1 MVIIISQY
9 FPALTN
15 TCLVFTCKFFFLKSG
30 QIYVSN
36 IYCDAFSLGFHISV
50 TIANKMMQ
58 ITFLQ
63 TSTVVDL
70 IFKLIISFHWSLYNV
85 LFGT

>member
-1 MVIIISQY
+1 MPSVYMQAI
-9 FPALTN
+9 LW
-15 TCLVFTCKFFFLKSG
+15 KSG

-50 TIANKMMQ
+50 TIANNMMQ

-63 TSTVVDL
+63 TTMIADL
-70 IFKLIISFHWSLYNV
+70 IFKLLDSFHWSL
-85 LFGT
+85 

>member
-1 MVIIISQY
+1 MPSVYMQAI
-9 FPALTN
+9 LW
-15 TCLVFTCKFFFLKSG
+15 KSG

-50 TIANKMMQ
+50 TIANNMME

-63 TSTVVDL
+63 TSTIVDL
-70 IFKLIISFHWSLYNV
+70 IFKLVISFHWSL
-85 LFGT
+85 

>member
-1 MVIIISQY
+1 MPSVYMQTI
-9 FPALTN
+9 LW
-15 TCLVFTCKFFFLKSG
+15 KSG

-50 TIANKMMQ
+50 TIANNMVQ

-63 TSTVVDL
+63 TSTIVDL
-70 IFKLIISFHWSLYNV
+70 IFKRLISFHWNV
-85 LFGT
+85 LKCSISNLISGKQPE